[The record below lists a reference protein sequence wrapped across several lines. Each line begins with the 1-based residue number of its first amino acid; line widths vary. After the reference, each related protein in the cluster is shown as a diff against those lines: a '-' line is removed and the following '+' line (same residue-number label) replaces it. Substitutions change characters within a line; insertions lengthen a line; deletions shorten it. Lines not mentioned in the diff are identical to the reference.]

1 MVVKLLTRR
10 KTEYIKYRKT
20 FKIAYRTVQKEKVTT
35 SEERGGRG
43 GGMEKWGK
51 KTFGLKSSSLVST
64 NLNQVNHLLDC
75 SSETEACFAAK

>member
-43 GGMEKWGK
+43 GEWRNGEKR
-51 KTFGLKSSSLVST
+51 
-64 NLNQVNHLLDC
+64 LLG
-75 SSETEACFAAK
+75 